1 MKVWRMNEESRKLE
15 LVTMIA
21 KRELLAIKKDKLG
34 GVLSDVKDF
43 QRWKVKCSCNNGWGA
58 VVINKHYRRKHLEMK
73 HGIKDKAE
81 QDRIL
86 GVRSVSRAVGG
97 GSVDLSR
104 RARLSWIKIWLR
116 KGREDKARALAEEL
130 GVEMGAA

>member
-1 MKVWRMNEESRKLE
+1 MKVWRDGE

-21 KRELLAIKKDKLG
+21 RKEVIAIKKTMAG
-34 GVLSDVKDF
+34 AVLTDVKDF
-43 QRWKVKCSCNNGWGA
+43 QRWKVKCSCNNSGGA

-73 HGIKDKAE
+73 HEIVGEEA
-81 QDRIL
+81 DRIL
-86 GVRSVSRAVGG
+86 GVKRAVRSV

-130 GVEMGAA
+130 GVEMDAA